1 MKRLLLTLVLCALMA
16 APALGAPT
24 FSFTHSELLGLTEVY
39 DNPTGNGVLTG
50 ATDVLANY
58 DGMTSMLGEVGYW
71 GNLVGNSEIW
81 IGDSPVGGRDLSSY
95 SDYAMIV
102 HNDDDDNWKV
112 KLFVWPDAG
121 NISTAVFSNEVNLS
135 QGQSAS
141 LSVNLSGVSGLGSV
155 DHTGLVIINAK
166 GSSDNFHTSVTMI
179 PAPGAILL
187 GSIGVGLVG
196 WLRRYRTFS

>member
-1 MKRLLLTLVLCALMA
+1 MKRVLLTLVLCALMA
-16 APALGAPT
+16 VPALGAPT
-24 FSFTHSELLGLTEVY
+24 FRFTHSELLGLTEVY

-58 DGMTSMLGEVGYW
+58 NGMTSMLGQVGYW
-71 GNLVGNSEIW
+71 GSLVGNSEIW

-95 SDYAMIV
+95 SDYAMTV

-112 KLFVWPDAG
+112 KLFVLPDASD
-121 NISTAVFSNEVNLS
+121 ISSAVFSNEVSLA

-141 LSVNLSGVSGLGSV
+141 LSINLSGLGSV
-155 DHTGLVIINAK
+155 DHTGFVITNAK
-166 GSSDNFHTSVTMI
+166 SSTDYFHTSVTI
-179 PAPGAILL
+179 PTPGAVIL

-196 WLRRYRTFS
+196 WLRRRHTL